1 VRERVGLLDL
11 GGFTK
16 LEVAGE
22 DADRFLDRLICG
34 RLPRIG
40 RVALAY
46 MCQPDGGLLSE
57 LTIARLAADRFYLCS
72 AATAEWHDRHWL
84 LTQRRAEE
92 DVAVHD
98 LSARYGTL
106 VLAGPEARTVL
117 GGVTDADLSNAAF
130 PWLAAQP
137 IEIGCARLLAL
148 RINYVGEL
156 GWELHVPFEAALPV
170 YHALMEAG
178 SGLGIRDFG
187 MYAMD
192 SLRLEKGYPAW
203 RVDLSHEYTPLDAA
217 LERFVDFGKDDF
229 VGRDALLRQ
238 RVAGAT
244 QRLVPLLVETEV
256 EAPFCAS
263 VFDGEERVGIVGSAG
278 YGHTLQHSIA
288 LAYVLADRALPGR
301 ALEVGIYGERR
312 KAAVGR
318 APLYDPEN
326 LRLRA

>member
-1 VRERVGLLDL
+1 
-11 GGFTK
+11 
-16 LEVAGE
+16 
-22 DADRFLDRLICG
+22 
-34 RLPRIG
+34 
-40 RVALAY
+40 
-46 MCQPDGGLLSE
+46 
-57 LTIARLAADRFYLCS
+57 
-72 AATAEWHDRHWL
+72 
-84 LTQRRAEE
+84 
-92 DVAVHD
+92 
-98 LSARYGTL
+98 
-106 VLAGPEARTVL
+106 
-117 GGVTDADLSNAAF
+117 
-130 PWLAAQP
+130 
-137 IEIGCARLLAL
+137 
-148 RINYVGEL
+148 
-156 GWELHVPFEAALPV
+156 
-170 YHALMEAG
+170 MEAG

-288 LAYVLADRALPGR
+288 LAYVQADRALPGR